1 MSMGISLFGVFFI
14 LLAAGLPI
22 SISLGVASV
31 GSIILFGFPLEVLP
45 TVVYASLGKFT
56 LLAIPFFIMAG
67 LVMEYAGISRRLI
80 HLAQAFVGHLEGGL
94 AVVTVIVACFFAAI
108 SGSGPA
114 TVAAIGAILIPAM
127 VKAGYDKGFAAALV
141 AASGDIGIIIP
152 PSIAFVVFGV
162 LAEVSIGRLFIA
174 GIVPG
179 LLLGFSLI
187 TASLLILRKQKN
199 KIVRSKRCTAREKW
213 HALKDAFWAL
223 MTPVI
228 ILGGIYGGIVTP
240 TEAAGISVVYG
251 LFVGIF
257 VYKEI
262 KLKDLWKLLINS
274 SVGSATVMFIIAF
287 AGVFAWILTTSHYA
301 TTLSEGLLAISTNK
315 FVILLLINIILL
327 IAGCFIDA
335 SSAYFVFLPILL
347 PVIREI
353 GVDLTVFGVFMT
365 VNLAIGMITP
375 PVGLDIFVASNISG
389 VSLKEISIKVI
400 PFLFASIVALLLI
413 TYVPWFS
420 LWLPNLMGIK

>member
-1 MSMGISLFGVFFI
+1 MSLGISLFGVFFV

-31 GSIILFGFPLEVLP
+31 GSIILMGFPLEVLP

-56 LLAIPFFIMAG
+56 LLAIPFFVMAG
-67 LVMEYAGISRRLI
+67 LVMEYAGISKRLI
-80 HLAQAFVGHLEGGL
+80 TLAQAFVGHLDGGL

-127 VKAGYDKGFAAALV
+127 VKSGYDKGFAAALV

-174 GIVPG
+174 GIIPG
-179 LLLGFSLI
+179 LLLGLCLI
-187 TASLLILRKQKN
+187 VASLLILRKQKN
-199 KIVRSKRCTAREKW
+199 KIIRSKRCTAAEKW
-213 HALKDAFWAL
+213 KALKDAFWAL

-251 LFVGIF
+251 LFVGFFI
-257 VYKEI
+257 YKEI

-301 TTLSEGLLAISTNK
+301 TTLSQGLLAISSNK
-315 FVILLLINIILL
+315 YVILLFINIILL

-335 SSAYFVFLPILL
+335 ASAYYLFLPIFL
-347 PVIREI
+347 PVIKQI

-400 PFLFASIVALLLI
+400 PFLLASIVALILI
-413 TYVPWFS
+413 TYIPGIS